1 MGLISSSDQGCSSA
15 NYYNVQNY
23 KIYNITTAYKSLCCL
38 DLKCAEAQWRSPIQ
52 VSHSLQY
59 QAWVPIKNSKPI
71 KYISNTLNMSI
82 ILNLLIWW

>member
-38 DLKCAEAQWRSPIQ
+38 DLKCAEAQ
-52 VSHSLQY
+52 
-59 QAWVPIKNSKPI
+59 
-71 KYISNTLNMSI
+71 
-82 ILNLLIWW
+82 